1 MSLALQALTTAVLVA
16 VPTPTV
22 PVPGLVIDAVFDKFP
37 VGASAA
43 NCTVTVKVLSPLGT
57 STPAQVTVPGAP
69 PLCEHELA
77 NALVPLADMKVVFA
91 GRGSEIVTPCAVLTP
106 LLLTVI

>member
-1 MSLALQALTTAVLVA
+1 MSLALQALTTAVVVA

-57 STPAQVTVPGAP
+57 STPAQVTVPGA
-69 PLCEHELA
+69 LSEHELA

-91 GRGSEIVTPCAVLTP
+91 GKGSEIVTPCAVLTP